1 MSLDIFYM
9 GDPQVNVYLINIYIQ
24 PAMHLINGS
33 ILTIVYSN
41 DSMPQLVPF
50 FFFNQVVFTFAIL
63 VFLFYVFFK
72 YILPRMLRLFTTRL
86 FISKL

>member
-1 MSLDIFYM
+1 MVL
-9 GDPQVNVYLINIYIQ
+9 GEYI
-24 PAMHLINGS
+24 S
-33 ILTIVYSN
+33 IVYSN

-86 FISKL
+86 FISNL